1 MSPLRRFLARWG
13 AWARR
18 RVRPTATESRIAA
31 VGLRPGD
38 LAIDCGANVGNV
50 TAVLARTGAH
60 VHAFEPN
67 PHAFSVLAER
77 FGDAPNV
84 ELHDRAVLDR
94 GGAARL
100 HLHVD
105 AEHDPLRGSVASSVL
120 PFKGN
125 VDAENYVQVEAVDLS
140 EFVLGLG
147 RPVKLVKIDVEGAE
161 CPIVHRLLDTGAI
174 ERIETVF
181 VELHDRHIPELRH
194 ENDRL
199 RERLVREG
207 LSDRVLTDW
216 E

>member
-1 MSPLRRFLARWG
+1 MSPLRCVFARSVSR
-13 AWARR
+13 ARR

-31 VGLRPGD
+31 IGLRPGD
-38 LAIDCGANVGNV
+38 VAIDCGANVGNV

-94 GGAARL
+94 AGATRL

-105 AEHDPLRGSVASSVL
+105 AEHDPLGGSIGSSVL

-125 VDAENYVQVEAVDLS
+125 VDAENYVQVEAIDLS
-140 EFVLGLG
+140 EFVLELEQ
-147 RPVKLVKIDVEGAE
+147 PVKLVKIDVEGAE
-161 CPIVHRLLDTGAI
+161 CPIVHRLLDTGDCTADACDA
-174 ERIETVF
+174 TGDCV
-181 VELHDRHIPELRH
+181 V
-194 ENDRL
+194 
-199 RERLVREG
+199 
-207 LSDRVLTDW
+207 
-216 E
+216 